1 EALGL
6 DIDRVEFRSGSSD
19 LPDGGVAGGSGH
31 TATAGGALAAAGANV
46 IARLAELATSDPSS
60 PLFGAGNAGVVVHD
74 GRLYHRDDETRS
86 ESYSDILVRAGLA
99 EIEGRGRGARDPAST
114 E

>member
-1 EALGL
+1 
-6 DIDRVEFRSGSSD
+6 
-19 LPDGGVAGGSGH
+19 
-31 TATAGGALAAAGANV
+31 GGALAAAGANV

-114 E
+114 EAHALYSHGAVFAEVMVDPDL